1 MDARIKL
8 TEYQRNILNALLD
21 SYESSSMTSLE
32 QFRHRPP
39 AIKPSAAVR
48 NYDAASCP
56 IDVIED
62 FHRDAELLEQYGDIM
77 LVWENRGYTLKKIK
91 LNIDHLDE
99 VYRILGRKKKDD
111 GLSDYAEVYRRFSE
125 STEEPVI
132 RQYCLEQIAAVNA
145 GKKPQ
150 KNPDEIV
157 IFLIALQEVLRNK
170 EEVYER
176 IFSIKLFDIPE
187 FQAACA
193 RVGVKSATKLFGS
206 LKSGIVKV
214 LENYGNYDEITEQAE
229 SGSEKASMILCSH
242 YIVPNMSMVL
252 IKGNGLLI
260 FDNGDSIRTHAE
272 EITPVF
278 SNKLE
283 HLAMAKI
290 NAKRV
295 ITVENKTNFLM
306 MSEKNAFIIFV
317 SGYHKTGQQKLVQA
331 IYSNNNHISEW
342 LHFGDLDPWG
352 FDILKKLKSKTKVP
366 FVPWRM
372 GEQEY
377 LDSDYANVRIPLSA
391 KDITKIHNMIANGS
405 EYKDMLLLMEKHG
418 YKLEQE
424 KISQIMK

>member
-48 NYDAASCP
+48 NYDATSCP

-77 LVWENRGYTLKKIK
+77 LVWENRGYTLKKMK

-132 RQYCLEQIAAVNA
+132 RQYCLEQIAAVNE

-150 KNPDEIV
+150 KSPDEIV

-214 LENYGNYDEITEQAE
+214 LEKYGNYADITEHAE
-229 SGSEKASMILCSH
+229 TESEKINMILCSH
-242 YIVPNMSMVL
+242 MIVPNMSMVL

-260 FDNGDSIRTHAE
+260 FDNGDSIRLHAE
-272 EITPVF
+272 EITPVY
-278 SNKLE
+278 SRKLD
-283 HLAMAKI
+283 HLVLAKTK
-290 NAKRV
+290 AHRV

-306 MSEKNAFIIFV
+306 MNKDDSFVVFV
-317 SGYHKTGQQKLVQA
+317 SGYHKSGQQKLIQS
-331 IYSNNNHISEW
+331 IHSNNNHVSQW

-352 FDILKKLKSKTKVP
+352 FDILEKLKTRTKVP
-366 FVPWRM
+366 FEPWQM
-372 GEQEY
+372 GESEY
-377 LDSDYANVRIPLSA
+377 LDDAYANVRLPLTS
-391 KDITKIHNMIANGS
+391 KDIAKLHNMIEAGS
-405 EYKDMLLLMEKHG
+405 EYSNMLCLMEKHG

-424 KISQIMK
+424 KISQIVK